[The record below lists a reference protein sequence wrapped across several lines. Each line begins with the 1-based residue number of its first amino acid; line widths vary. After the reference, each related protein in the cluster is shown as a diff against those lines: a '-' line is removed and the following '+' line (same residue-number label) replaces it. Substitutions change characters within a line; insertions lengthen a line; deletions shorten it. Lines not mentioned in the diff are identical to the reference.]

1 MNTFNPPDYGPI
13 LLPLLSGDRR
23 RALDAGE
30 PDINVR
36 PALQKLSAATAFE
49 HATSSSGQRQ
59 PSVPDMAAC
68 CIAGVWLLHDFLD
81 KSHNVSQRIYTPEG
95 SFWHAIMHRREGDFS
110 NSKYWYGHVGNHPI
124 FTALAEQAH
133 LVASLRDP
141 KSSFNE
147 TRAHEWDPFA
157 FVDQC

>member
-1 MNTFNPPDYGPI
+1 
-13 LLPLLSGDRR
+13 
-23 RALDAGE
+23 LDE
-30 PDINVR
+30 
-36 PALQKLSAATAFE
+36 
-49 HATSSSGQRQ
+49 
-59 PSVPDMAAC
+59 
-68 CIAGVWLLHDFLD
+68 
-81 KSHNVSQRIYTPEG
+81 SHNISQRIDTPEG

-110 NSKYWYGHVGNHPI
+110 NSKYWYRHVGNHPI

-157 FVDQC
+157 FVDQCQSAIRQNSDAQELCLDIQQAEWKLLFDYCYRKATGA